1 MRELLRIR
9 QEERWPAL
17 VALVLIAALQYL
29 IISKFFGLFAVDSA
43 ESWRIFMRNFHM
55 SGFDPITYNVL
66 TDWGL
71 HYDVLRHPLLPFFFY
86 PFYLLNRLL
95 LSLTGTNC
103 AQLIVGLLL
112 TFCAVY
118 TLVFLYRIQREVI
131 GIRRSWALLLTAFF
145 FGFAYIVV
153 AMIVPDHFCFSLFL
167 LMATLYLA
175 GRKIRRHEKMTT
187 RETILLFMLTAGV
200 TLSNGAVVLLAAIFV
215 NGRDFFRPRYL
226 LLAAI
231 APCLLLFSFAM
242 ALKMG
247 TSLKPSEV
255 SNPVQEQL
263 RWADQRPQRTSIIVE
278 NLFGE
283 SIQLHRQHILGDV
296 LTGRPLI
303 VRYTWKAQYL
313 VEALIILLFAAGIA
327 CGRRDRYLWLLMA
340 VFLFNMA
347 LHIGLAFAID
357 EVYIMA
363 AHWIFVIPLS
373 IAYLLRAIEQKENS
387 LPAYPYHPA
396 QEISLAS
403 LRYAVLSALL
413 IITAYLWM
421 YHGYLLYHYLT
432 WPIAK

>member
-9 QEERWPAL
+9 REERWPAF
-17 VALVLIAALQYL
+17 VTLVLIAALQYL
-29 IISKFFGLFAVDSA
+29 LISKFFGLFAVDSA
-43 ESWRIFMRNFHM
+43 ENWRIFMRNFHM

-66 TDWGL
+66 THWGL

-86 PFYLLNRLL
+86 PFYLLNQWL

-103 AQLIVGLLL
+103 VQIIVGLLL

-118 TLVFLYRIQREVI
+118 AMVFLYRIQREVI

-145 FGFAYIVV
+145 FGFAYVVV

-167 LMATLYLA
+167 LTATLYLA
-175 GRKIRRHEKMTT
+175 GRKIKRHEKMTIK
-187 RETILLFMLTAGV
+187 ETILLFTLTAGV
-200 TLSNGAVVLLAAIFV
+200 TLSNGVVVVLAALFV
-215 NGRDFFRPRYL
+215 NGRDFFHPKYIL
-226 LLAAI
+226 TAI
-231 APCLLLFSFAM
+231 IMPCLLLFSFAM
-242 ALKMG
+242 GLEMS

-255 SNPVQEQL
+255 SNTVQEEL
-263 RWADQRPQRTSIIVE
+263 KWADRRPQRKNIIVE

-303 VRYTWKAQYL
+303 VKYTWKAQYL
-313 VEALIILLFAAGIA
+313 VEAFIILLFVVGIG
-327 CGRRDRYLWLLMA
+327 CGRQDKYLWLLMA

-363 AHWIFVIPLS
+363 AHWIFVIPLA
-373 IAYLLRAIEQKENS
+373 IAYLLRAIELKENS
-387 LPAYPYHPA
+387 LPVYPCHLA
-396 QEISLAS
+396 LEISLAS
-403 LRYAVLSALL
+403 LRFTILFAVI
-413 IITAYLWM
+413 IITAYLWT